1 MIFGTV
7 SLVLGGIFWLLT
19 GVFSQGNSQTAGS
32 LARGWTSL
40 IIVSSIGCGLALK
53 QGWGDHRM
61 LATILVFSFIFI
73 GGAVLN
79 QWVWRRRLLREQAQ
93 EEPGT
98 GYTRA
103 LR

>member
-1 MIFGTV
+1 MDQPDHRFVDWLWIGAQAG
-7 SLVLGGIFWLLT
+7 LGG
-19 GVFSQGNSQTAGS
+19 SQNAGDYS
-32 LARGWTSL
+32 G
-40 IIVSSIGCGLALK
+40 
-53 QGWGDHRM
+53 
-61 LATILVFSFIFI
+61 FSFIFI

>member
-61 LATILVFSFIFI
+61 LATILVFRSFSLAAPFSIN
-73 GGAVLN
+73 GSGVAGCSAS
-79 QWVWRRRLLREQAQ
+79 RLKKSR
-93 EEPGT
+93 G
-98 GYTRA
+98 RA
-103 LR
+103 IRGL